1 MMPIPFWSWKHVAV
15 QRPWTDWGF
24 PEGAWKW
31 KGQGVGG
38 GQEKDEDKTLI
49 KAPSSFFFLR
59 LFVLRI
65 WVHCSCTDGREPSC
79 GYWEPN
85 SGPWE
90 KQSVLL
96 TAEPSLQLKAPSLI
110 FRESPQTPPLFQLGY
125 VAKQAQRSVCSS
137 KFLEE
142 IACAGWWDGSA
153 DKSTNCS
160 SKGPEFKSQQPH
172 GGSQP
177 SVMWSDALF
186 WCVWREWQCTH
197 MHKINK

>member
-1 MMPIPFWSWKHVAV
+1 M
-15 QRPWTDWGF
+15 DGLGF
-24 PEGAWKW
+24 PWGGLEMKRTGGWGRTREGWRQDSD
-31 KGQGVGG
+31 QGS
-38 GQEKDEDKTLI
+38 KF
-49 KAPSSFFFLR
+49 FFFLR

-79 GYWEPN
+79 GYWELN

-177 SVMWSDALF
+177 SVTRSDSIFWS
-186 WCVWREWQCTH
+186 VWRQLQCTY
-197 MHKINK
+197 I